1 LPFVKIIKKESQIGN
16 CEFLC
21 NLQVLRSKYKWKKFY
36 FLETGE
42 RWAVWG
48 DMAYG
53 HHIPRTTHRQK
64 EPPPD
69 FAELQR

>member
-1 LPFVKIIKKESQIGN
+1 MQFASFKVKIQME
-16 CEFLC
+16 E
-21 NLQVLRSKYKWKKFY
+21 VLFFRNR
-36 FLETGE
+36 GE
-42 RWAVWG
+42 RAVWG